1 MYIVVCYLSCVC
13 GLVLLGVSQDF
24 VSVQIPE
31 FPSTLQALVFVP
43 LSLVAAGLWKYQSGI
58 CIGVLLTL
66 GVYFELMKTTWLHVC
81 VFIVR
86 HTWYNVLRYCMYF
99 PYVMNRVADIQS
111 GMDSL
116 PFYSLV
122 SNFAHVIEKR
132 GASFMVSFLGNE
144 AFAGYVAIGFFAL
157 AALAAALCSR
167 TKPRNNTAYVYGF
180 KPFRAMVVSG
190 IAGCSMTFF
199 LNVGSV
205 VNDSSDEHVLI
216 PLTVMFLTVLANQQL
231 FKYAPYWLHAIVCPV
246 ASVALSACLFA
257 FAEIDTKTVYAFVTS
272 AHYLLVDPIRY
283 ILYITQ
289 QVEVT
294 SLYFTCDVLA
304 LCVAHVLFWSN
315 KSLLLEALIASIVW
329 LGLTLRSIRLYQKDC
344 KLAECSRL
352 LHMI

>member
-13 GLVLLGVSQDF
+13 GLVLLGVSQDS
-24 VSVQIPE
+24 VSVHIPQ
-31 FPSTLQALVFVP
+31 FPSVLLALVYVP
-43 LSLVAAGLWKYQSGI
+43 MSIVAAGLWKYQSGV

-86 HTWYNVLRYCMYF
+86 HTWYNVLRYCLYF
-99 PYVMNRVADIQS
+99 PYVIHRIPDIQS

-132 GASFMVSFLGNE
+132 GAMFIVRILGKE
-144 AFAGYVAIGFFAL
+144 ELAGYVAIGFFVL
-157 AALAAALCSR
+157 AAVAAALCSR
-167 TKPRNNTAYVYGF
+167 AKPRNNSAYVYGF

-190 IAGCSMTFF
+190 IAGCSTVFF

-205 VNDSSDEHVLI
+205 VNDTSDEHVLI

-231 FKYAPYWLHAIVCPV
+231 FKYAPYWLHAIVSPI
-246 ASVALSACLFA
+246 ASVALSACLLA
-257 FAEIDTKTVYAFVTS
+257 FAEIETRTVYAFVTS

-283 ILYITQ
+283 ILYVTQ

-294 SLYFTCDVLA
+294 SLYFACDVLA
-304 LCVAHVLFWSN
+304 LCAAHVLFWSN
-315 KSLLLEALIASIVW
+315 EFLLLQALIASTVW
-329 LGLTLRSIRLYQKDC
+329 LGLTLRSIRLYKKDC
-344 KLAECSRL
+344 TLIECSRL
-352 LHMI
+352 LNMI